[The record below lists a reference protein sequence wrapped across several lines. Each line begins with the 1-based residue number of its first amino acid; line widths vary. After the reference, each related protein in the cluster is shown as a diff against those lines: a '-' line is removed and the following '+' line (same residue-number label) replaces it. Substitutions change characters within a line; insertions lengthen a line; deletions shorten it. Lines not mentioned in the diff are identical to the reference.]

1 MIDLLNRIVAGV
13 LPAVPKPILWR
24 FSKRYIAGSHL
35 ADALECVRRLNGYG
49 CAATVDIL
57 GENAD
62 EAEEASGYTRAYG
75 EALDGIAE
83 AGLDANASVK
93 LTALGQRVG
102 EALVRENLETL
113 LVSAREHGNFIRLDM
128 EDSST
133 TSSTLQIYR
142 DMRARGHD
150 NVGVV
155 LQSYMRRSRAD
166 VEDLV
171 DLRPSYRLCKG
182 IYREPRE
189 IAWHDP
195 EAIRGNFV
203 SLLRR
208 MLESGSYV
216 GIATHDER
224 LVWEAEELIRRMGLG
239 RDDYE
244 FQMLL
249 GVDAQMRRILVD
261 RGHRVRIY
269 VPFGEAWR
277 AYSLRRMREN
287 PDMVGHVMRNLLTR

>member
-1 MIDLLNRIVAGV
+1 MLDLLNQIVAGV

-24 FSKRYIAGSHL
+24 FSKRYIAGPRLS
-35 ADALECVRRLNGYG
+35 DALQCARKLNGFG
-49 CAATVDIL
+49 CSATIDIL
-57 GENAD
+57 GENA
-62 EAEEASGYTRAYG
+62 EAEEEARAYTRAYR
-75 EALDGIAE
+75 EVLEGIE
-83 AGLDANASVK
+83 EGGLDSNVSVK

-113 LVSAREHGNFIRLDM
+113 LVAARERGNFVRLDM

-155 LQSYMRRSRAD
+155 LQSYMRRSRDD
-166 VEDLV
+166 VEALAE
-171 DLRPSYRLCKG
+171 LRPGYRLCKG

-208 MLESGSYV
+208 MLELGSYV

-224 LVWEAEELIRRMGLG
+224 LVWEAEELVRRMGLG

-249 GVDAQMRRILVD
+249 GVDPQMRRILVE
-261 RGHRVRIY
+261 RGHRLRVY
-269 VPFGEAWR
+269 VPFGESWR

-287 PDMVGHVMRNLLTR
+287 PDMAGHVMRNLFSR